1 MAWLKIDQTLR
12 DHHKICDA
20 ADELQ
25 VDPAHM
31 TGMMVLFWLWAID
44 NAPSGSLAGVSAGTI
59 ARGAQYGGDPIAF
72 VEALKQQELLDEGP
86 EGLQIHDWEEHAGNL
101 IDRRQK
107 DAKRKAAERAAK
119 KAAEPETSE
128 GHPQDVREKS
138 APRVEQSKS
147 RERVEKNN
155 TPPDGG
161 ESEPA
166 DPIPFEKLRILWNE
180 TCLSYSKANGVN
192 GNRRTLLAARWK
204 EHADLDWWAKYF
216 ARIEASA
223 FLKGKNDRKWK
234 ATLDWILNAANMD
247 KILEGKYDEK
257 EGGGQHGPDTDQR
270 PAGDYTRGFKE

>member
-31 TGMMVLFWLWAID
+31 TGMMVLLWLWAID

-59 ARGAQYGGDPIAF
+59 ARGAQYGGDPMAF
-72 VEALKQQELLDEGP
+72 VDALKRQELLDDGP

-119 KAAEPETSE
+119 KAAEPETSA
-128 GHPQDVREKS
+128 GRPTDVREKS
-138 APRVEQSKS
+138 AARVEQS
-147 RERVEKNN
+147 RERAEKKD
-155 TPPDGG
+155 TPPNGG

-166 DPIPFEKLRILWNE
+166 DPIPYEKIRILWNG

-192 GNRRTLLAARWK
+192 GIRRTLLAARWK
-204 EHADLDWWAKYF
+204 EHPDLDWWSSYF
-216 ARIEASA
+216 TRIEASG
-223 FLKGKNDRKWK
+223 FLQGKNDRRWK
-234 ATLDWILNAANMD
+234 ATLDWVLNAANMD
-247 KILEGKYDEK
+247 KILEGKYDA
-257 EGGGQHGPDTDQR
+257 EGGRQHELDTDQR
-270 PAGDYTRGFKE
+270 AAGDYTRGFKE